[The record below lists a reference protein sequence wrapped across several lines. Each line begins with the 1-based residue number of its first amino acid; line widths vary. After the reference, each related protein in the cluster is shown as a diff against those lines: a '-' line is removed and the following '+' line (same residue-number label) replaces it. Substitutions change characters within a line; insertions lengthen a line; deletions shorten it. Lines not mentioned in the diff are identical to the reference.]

1 MKIKK
6 TLQSEGNKIYKI
18 IKKKQ
23 YTYVITRKDCKFS
36 IINEISKVF
45 TEVKIKIVIL

>member
-18 IKKKQ
+18 IKKQ
-23 YTYVITRKDCKFS
+23 YTYVITRKDCKIS
-36 IINEISKVF
+36 IINEISEVF
-45 TEVKIKIVIL
+45 TKVKIKIVIL